1 MFKLIYQ
8 AADDIW
14 KYMWN
19 VGPPPNT
26 KESPTRT
33 RSATV

>member
-14 KYMWN
+14 RYMWE
-19 VGPPPNT
+19 
-26 KESPTRT
+26 KEHKKELTRPRP